1 METIVVNYAARAVG
15 SLDGQ
20 LAKLAGRRVIGFAGA
35 KEKIERSKMILKFHK
50 VAADKCFF
58 LLFFVTDVTHS

>member
-20 LAKLAGRRVIGFAGA
+20 LAKLAGRRVIGFAGT
-35 KEKIERSKMILKFHK
+35 KEKIERSKIILRFHK
-50 VAADKCFF
+50 VAANKWVFF
-58 LLFFVTDVTHS
+58 FFFVTDVTQS